1 MPDIESYKFGEI
13 IIDGQTYCD
22 DVIIL
27 PDRVIPSWW
36 RKEGHSLDS
45 ADLAE
50 VVKARPDT
58 FIMGCGAHG
67 LLRIPQATR
76 DFLQDKGIK
85 LIDQPTAQA
94 VDTFNASRGANTACG
109 LHLTC

>member
-1 MPDIESYKFGEI
+1 MPKIESYKFGEI
-13 IIDGQTYCD
+13 IIDGQTYRD

-36 RKEGHSLDS
+36 RKEGHSLDP
-45 ADLAE
+45 ADLTE
-50 VVKARPDT
+50 VIKAKPGT

-67 LLRIPQATR
+67 ILRVPESTQE
-76 DFLQDKGIK
+76 FLHSKGIE
-85 LIDQPTAQA
+85 LIAEPTAKA
-94 VDTFNASRGANTACG
+94 VEIYNAAEKGDIACG

>member
-36 RKEGHSLDS
+36 RKEGHSLDPV
-45 ADLAE
+45 DLTE

-58 FIMGCGAHG
+58 FIIGCGAHG

-76 DFLQDKGIK
+76 DFLQGKGIR
-85 LIDQPTAQA
+85 LIDLPTAQA
-94 VDTFNASRGANTACG
+94 VETFNASPGATTACG

>member
-1 MPDIESYKFGEI
+1 MPNIERYTFGEI
-13 IIDGQTYCD
+13 VIDGQTYRD

-36 RKEGHSLDS
+36 RKEGHSLDP
-45 ADLAE
+45 ADLDDVIA
-50 VVKARPDT
+50 AQPDT

-67 LLRIPQATR
+67 VLRVPQSTR
-76 DFLQDKGIK
+76 EFLRGKGIE
-85 LIDQPTAQA
+85 LIEEPTPRAIAKYQA
-94 VDTFNASRGANTACG
+94 IGGGAVACG